1 MNILTDLSDELKC
14 AECEHEI
21 MSLFNLQDMRYSTG
35 RGGICYLKQEI
46 GMVIYHHF
54 QSNQI

>member
-1 MNILTDLSDELKC
+1 VNILIVNYFNHIRAQE
-14 AECEHEI
+14 
-21 MSLFNLQDMRYSTG
+21 MSLFNLQDMRYTAG

-46 GMVIYHHF
+46 EMVIYHHF